1 MPNDDAEKV
10 GFNFSL
16 RTPSR
21 TTLSDGFNQYGVRE
35 NYGDDGEELESIDVI
50 FEAMEPGIRKG
61 VEITP
66 NFLQWVADHSEIGA
80 PAMLDHS
87 KSQLSKVGRVTDIK
101 YSNDFLRLK
110 VNIPNTGSSVK
121 TDVIADFT
129 HEPPDITDG
138 SIGFQRDSV
147 EFSEPESDE
156 AHARFDKALLKEF
169 SFTPFPAGY
178 DNGGLS
184 PQFSEMVDE
193 FSTSENEAESQLCTS
208 QLRPAESQ
216 LNTN

>member
-1 MPNDDAEKV
+1 MPNTDTEKV

-16 RTPSR
+16 TPPSR
-21 TTLSDGFNQYGVRE
+21 DALSDGYNQYGVRE
-35 NYGDDGEELESIDVI
+35 NYDDNEELESIDVI

-66 NFLQWVADHSEIGA
+66 GFLQWVADNSEVGS

-87 KSQLSKVGRVTDIK
+87 KAQLSKVGNVTEHK
-101 YSNDFLRLK
+101 YSDDFLRLK

-121 TDVIADFT
+121 SDIISDFT

-138 SIGFQRDSV
+138 SIGFERDTV

-156 AHARFDKALLKEF
+156 AHARFDKALIKEF

-193 FSTSENEAESQLCTS
+193 FSTGENEVESQLTGS

-216 LNTN
+216 LTTK